1 MVAVLQEGLGEEG
14 RVLAGLAGR
23 DMGGGEMAGGDT
35 LWMQGGEDQEI
46 TLLQG
51 QLGT

>member
-23 DMGGGEMAGGDT
+23 DMGGGELAGET

-46 TLLQG
+46 TILQG